1 MAYHRHITLF
11 LINITISYVITLI
24 VVLHCNILDNV
35 GITIIVNLMTGFFT
49 SALISYI
56 EFLFKRNENIEYYFF
71 KLTNYYIELE
81 RLKSN
86 IKSYESLNDKVET
99 IRASLDRINYSART
113 QKQNVDIE
121 FLMNSKKNKMFIKNM
136 NNAYEMTFGLDL
148 DALYANY
155 YKQEKKDSKSKKEL
169 IASIKKMI
177 EAELLLLDKYLKELT
192 KNDVDKKWIIIK
204 EYAKRRNNKNILE
217 QSFILTNNDN

>member
-1 MAYHRHITLF
+1 MIR
-11 LINITISYVITLI
+11 V
-24 VVLHCNILDNV
+24 
-35 GITIIVNLMTGFFT
+35 
-49 SALISYI
+49 AL
-56 EFLFKRNENIEYYFF
+56 NH
-71 KLTNYYIELE
+71 
-81 RLKSN
+81 
-86 IKSYESLNDKVET
+86 
-99 IRASLDRINYSART
+99 INYSVRS

>member
-56 EFLFKRNENIEYYFF
+56 EFLFKRNENIEYYFL

-81 RLKSN
+81 RLKRN
-86 IKSYESLNDKVET
+86 LKSQGSLNDKLEM
-99 IRASLDRINYSART
+99 IRVALNHINYSARS

-136 NNAYEMTFGLDL
+136 DNAYEMTFGLDL

-155 YKQEKKDSKSKKEL
+155 YKQEKKDSKSKKK
-169 IASIKKMI
+169 I
-177 EAELLLLDKYLKELT
+177 
-192 KNDVDKKWIIIK
+192 N
-204 EYAKRRNNKNILE
+204 
-217 QSFILTNNDN
+217 Q